1 MYFKFSI
8 TTKFKSGLFVTD
20 EIFIPL
26 PYVIS

>member
-8 TTKFKSGLFVTD
+8 TTKFKSGSFAT